1 MGIISA
7 KNILHTSI
15 PSKNGLLIGRRL
27 RGVMDQ
33 NATDKYKAMLNQA
46 VLETGNADFG
56 WFKLD

>member
-1 MGIISA
+1 
-7 KNILHTSI
+7 
-15 PSKNGLLIGRRL
+15 
-27 RGVMDQ
+27 MDQ